1 MNPTYRLAALLMGTT
16 VLVAQPFHWEKATA
30 QVSIGKLAQD
40 VTVFIQGVSN
50 PDNFGSGVIIG
61 HSGKNYTVLTA
72 AHVVSGTDQFTIQ
85 TGDGLQYNLKSVQ
98 RLSNIDM
105 AIVQFDSS
113 SSYQTARLGNSD
125 QISLTSTVYV
135 AGFPKPG
142 QNITVPVLAVTNGE
156 IAQVLPANSARDG
169 YGFAYTNSTRAGM
182 SGGPVFNS
190 GGEVIAIHGR
200 KEGEVGGGATN
211 GAWVNLGIPINRY
224 KAGGSQIARD
234 PGVDLQQKEAQRQA
248 ALEAQRKAQE
258 QSQQQAALEAQRK
271 AQEQS
276 QQQAALEAQ
285 RKAQEQSQQQ
295 AALEN
300 QRKAQQQAQ
309 QQAALEAQR
318 KAQEK
323 AQQQAALEN
332 QRKAQQQA
340 QLEAQQKSQA
350 QAQRQAALQAQ
361 QKSQAQAQQQSAA
374 AGQKSREA
382 SAKAVL
388 SATSPFVAA
397 VQSRP
402 AVTNSTR
409 QVCEDIRINTI
420 VTKRCHSEAVNQLQ
434 ESASGSTANSSETYV
449 NSGNDRASNGNYQ
462 KAIEEYSTA
471 IKGNSSLAIAFFNR
485 GLAFY
490 NLGRKDPAI
499 ADFSKAADLF
509 RSQGDSEKLRKT
521 QDILQ
526 ALTQANS

>member
-1 MNPTYRLAALLMGTT
+1 MNASYRLAALLMGTT

-40 VTVFIQGVSN
+40 VTVFIQGVNN

-61 HSGKNYTVLTA
+61 HSGKSYSVLTA
-72 AHVVSGTDQFTIQ
+72 AHVVTGTDQFTVQ
-85 TGDGLQYNLKSVQ
+85 TGDGLQYTLKSVQ
-98 RLSNIDM
+98 KLSNLDM

-125 QISLTSTVYV
+125 QMSLTSTVYV

-224 KAGGSQIARD
+224 KAGGSQVAGNPD
-234 PGVDLQQKEAQRQA
+234 VDLQKQKEAQRQAA
-248 ALEAQRKAQE
+248 ALEAQRKAQ
-258 QSQQQAALEAQRK
+258 QQAALEAQQKAQQQARLEAQQKAQESQRQAALDAQRK
-271 AQEQS
+271 AQES
-276 QQQAALEAQ
+276 QRQAASEAQ
-285 RKAQEQSQQQ
+285 RKAQESQRQAAASDAQRKAQQQSQRQ
-295 AALEN
+295 AALES
-300 QRKAQQQAQ
+300 QRKAQQQA
-309 QQAALEAQR
+309 AA
-318 KAQEK
+318 
-323 AQQQAALEN
+323 AQQS
-332 QRKAQQQA
+332 K
-340 QLEAQQKSQA
+340 
-350 QAQRQAALQAQ
+350 
-361 QKSQAQAQQQSAA
+361 
-374 AGQKSREA
+374 GPT
-382 SAKAVL
+382 AKKIL
-388 SATSPFVAA
+388 SATSPFIATA
-397 VQSRP
+397 TQSRP
-402 AVTNSTR
+402 AVASSTK
-409 QVCEDIRINTI
+409 QVCENIRINTI
-420 VTKRCHSEAVNQLQ
+420 VTKRCHSEPVNQLQ
-434 ESASGSTANSSETYV
+434 ESASVATAENGSETSV
-449 NSGNDRASNGNYQ
+449 NRGNDRLANGNYQ
-462 KAIEEYSTA
+462 KALEDYTNA
-471 IKGNSSLAIAFFNR
+471 IQGNSSLAIAFFNR

-490 NLGRKDPAI
+490 NLDQKDRAI

-509 RSQGDSEKLRKT
+509 RSQGDSDKLQKT

-526 ALTQANS
+526 ALTQSNS

>member
-1 MNPTYRLAALLMGTT
+1 MNPTYRLAALLIGTT

-276 QQQAALEAQ
+276 QQQAALE
-285 RKAQEQSQQQ
+285 
-295 AALEN
+295 N

-309 QQAALEAQR
+309 QQATLEAQR

-374 AGQKSREA
+374 GQKSREA

-402 AVTNSTR
+402 AVTNSIR